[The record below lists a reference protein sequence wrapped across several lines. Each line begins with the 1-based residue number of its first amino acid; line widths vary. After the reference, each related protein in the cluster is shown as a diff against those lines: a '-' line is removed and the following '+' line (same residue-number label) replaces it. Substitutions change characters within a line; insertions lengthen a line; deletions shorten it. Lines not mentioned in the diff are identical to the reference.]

1 MTSRTP
7 RRRRSALAAIA
18 LTAGLTG
25 ATATP
30 ATAAGGPAEAVWE
43 TPQLDRWF
51 YPFNTTPGTRAT
63 MSLFGT
69 TGDPLFDDRDG
80 QVLLRWDTTDLVPP
94 GLGPGS
100 YRVLSLRVTLT
111 NATDGTVLYDE
122 TVDPWTAYLPEDDPE
137 ATPDDPGSPLELF
150 GVAGRNGFDPLT
162 FPENGP
168 YTPGDPIGTDIRNL
182 YSVVFDAG
190 GRAVSVDNNV
200 RDGFTPTP
208 WAVGRIDGLAAG
220 DPIPAEA
227 VFTFDVDLDLP
238 GVQQEFARQLDA
250 GRVVVLLSSLQRVVQ
265 QGGDFVTGFAKESVQ
280 VQIGLVDAATL
291 TLVWEPVTAPPCP
304 ADVDGSGSVDFS
316 DLLAVLAAF
325 GPCAGCPADV
335 DGSGSVDF
343 TDLLTVLADFGPCP
357 E

>member
-1 MTSRTP
+1 MISRP
-7 RRRRSALAAIA
+7 RCRRRHAAFAAVLAVGASAAPALA
-18 LTAGLTG
+18 GG
-25 ATATP
+25 S
-30 ATAAGGPAEAVWE
+30 GGPAEAFWE
-43 TPQLDRWF
+43 TPQVDRWF

-69 TGDPLFDDRDG
+69 TGESLFDDRDG
-80 QVLLRWDTTDLVPP
+80 QVLLRWDTGDLVPP

-111 NATDGTVLYDE
+111 NATNGTVVYDE
-122 TVDPWTAYLPEDDPE
+122 TADPWTAYLPEGDPE

-182 YSVVFDAG
+182 HSITFDAG
-190 GRAVSVDNNV
+190 GGPVAVDNNV
-200 RDGFTPTP
+200 RDRFTPVP

-220 DPIPAEA
+220 DPIPANA
-227 VFTFDVDLDLP
+227 VFSFDVDLGLP
-238 GVQQEFARQLDA
+238 GVADEFARQLDA
-250 GRVVVLLSSLQRVVQ
+250 GRVAVLVSSLQRVVQ
-265 QGGDFVTGFAKESVQ
+265 QGGDFVTAFAKESVQ
-280 VQIGLVDAATL
+280 VQIGLLDAATL
-291 TLVWEPVTAPPCP
+291 SIVWEPVTAPPCP
-304 ADVDGSGSVDFS
+304 EDVDGSGGVDFG

-325 GPCAGCPADV
+325 GPCGGCPADV

-343 TDLLTVLADFGPCP
+343 TDLLGVLASFGPCP
-357 E
+357 R